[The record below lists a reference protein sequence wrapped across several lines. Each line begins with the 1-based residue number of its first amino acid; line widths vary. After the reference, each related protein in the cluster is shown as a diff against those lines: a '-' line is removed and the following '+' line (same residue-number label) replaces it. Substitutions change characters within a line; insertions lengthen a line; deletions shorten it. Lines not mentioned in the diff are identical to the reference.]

1 MPVIEGTIVNMETF
15 AGKEG
20 KADRRVIQVL
30 ETMGKLA
37 ELVNVSDMSQ
47 EPHGLKIGEAV
58 RLPANDGGYVDRSG
72 AVVVTYTFWGF
83 KNGNGNGKGSSAP
96 ASNGPGKGVL

>member
-15 AGKEG
+15 QGKEG

-83 KNGNGNGKGSSAP
+83 KNGNGKSPSVP